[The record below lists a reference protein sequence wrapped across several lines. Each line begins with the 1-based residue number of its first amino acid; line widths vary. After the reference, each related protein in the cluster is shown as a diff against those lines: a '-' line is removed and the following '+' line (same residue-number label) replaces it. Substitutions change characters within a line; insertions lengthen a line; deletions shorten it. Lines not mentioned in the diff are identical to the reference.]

1 VKIAKDILTD
11 YDNETYDTGR
21 VLAVLVVLSMTGM
34 QAWAVYK
41 GGTFDAGAYGA
52 GVAAVIGALGIAIF
66 GDNAKR
72 DVAAKGL
79 GTANKANEASEA
91 KEAAKDAE
99 DK

>member
-1 VKIAKDILTD
+1 MRLFKDILTD
-11 YDNETYDTGR
+11 YDNEPFDTGR

-79 GTANKANEASEA
+79 GTANKANEA
-91 KEAAKDAE
+91 AAAAAAAE

>member
-1 VKIAKDILTD
+1 MKLAKDILTD
-11 YDNETYDTGR
+11 YDNQTYDTGR
-21 VLAVLVVLSMTGM
+21 VLAVLVVVSMTGM

-79 GTANKANEASEA
+79 ATTNKANVVAQEAA
-91 KEAAKDAE
+91 KEAE

>member
-1 VKIAKDILTD
+1 MKPIKDILTD
-11 YDNETYDTGR
+11 YDNSTYDTGR
-21 VLAVLVVLSMTGM
+21 VLAVFVVASMTGM

-72 DVAAKGL
+72 DIAAKGL
-79 GTANKANEASEA
+79 ATANKANEAA
-91 KEAAKDAE
+91 KEAAE
-99 DK
+99 

>member
-1 VKIAKDILTD
+1 MKPIKDILTD

-21 VLAVLVVLSMTGM
+21 VLAVFVVASMTAM

-79 GTANKANEASEA
+79 ATTNKANEAA
-91 KEAAKDAE
+91 KEAAE
-99 DK
+99 

>member
-1 VKIAKDILTD
+1 MKFIKDILTD
-11 YDNETYDTGR
+11 YDGQSYDTGR
-21 VLAVLVVLSMTGM
+21 SLAVFVVSAMTAM
-34 QAWAVYK
+34 QAWAVWK

-79 GTANKANEASEA
+79 AVTNKANEAA
-91 KEAAKDAE
+91 KEAAE
-99 DK
+99 